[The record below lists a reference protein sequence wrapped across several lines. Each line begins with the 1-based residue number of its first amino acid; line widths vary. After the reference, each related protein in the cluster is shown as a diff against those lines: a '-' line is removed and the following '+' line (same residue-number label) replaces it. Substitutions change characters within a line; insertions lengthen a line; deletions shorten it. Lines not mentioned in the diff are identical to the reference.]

1 MQEYNNE
8 KIVAMTV
15 KTANM
20 NVGVLKSILKKF
32 LNDQKKR
39 KIPKII
45 RGKQSLKQLI
55 RGNDNASVTNI
66 EINDQNIKAFEK
78 TARKYGIDYSLKKD
92 KSVEPPKY
100 ILFFRAKDSEI
111 LTKSFKDFLNIREQK
126 KEQEEKQSIKTRL
139 NKLTPQKN
147 KELKREK
154 TRTREVEL

>member
-1 MQEYNNE
+1 MQDYNNE
-8 KIVAMTV
+8 KIVALSFRSTKVTTNVLV
-15 KTANM
+15 K
-20 NVGVLKSILKKF
+20 VLKKL
-32 LNDQKKR
+32 LELQKNR
-39 KIPKII
+39 NPQVVS
-45 RGKQSLKQLI
+45 GKQSLKQLI
-55 RGNDNASVTNI
+55 RGNGNASVTNI

-111 LTKSFKDFLNIREQK
+111 LTKAFKDFLNIREQK

-139 NKLTPQKN
+139 NELTPPKN

>member
-1 MQEYNNE
+1 MQDYNNE
-8 KIVAMTV
+8 KIVALSFRSTKVTTNVLV
-15 KTANM
+15 K
-20 NVGVLKSILKKF
+20 VLKNL
-32 LNDQKKR
+32 LELQKNR
-39 KIPKII
+39 NPQVV

-55 RGNDNASVTNI
+55 RGNDNSSVTNI

-111 LTKSFKDFLNIREQK
+111 LTKAFKDFLNIREQK

-139 NKLTPQKN
+139 NELTPPKN
-147 KELKREK
+147 KELNDIVK
-154 TRTREVEL
+154 

>member
-55 RGNDNASVTNI
+55 RGNDNSSVTNI

-78 TARKYGIDYSLKKD
+78 TALKYGIDYSLKKD

-111 LTKSFKDFLNIREQK
+111 LTKAFKDFLNIREQK

-139 NKLTPQKN
+139 NELTPPKN

>member
-100 ILFFRAKDSEI
+100 ILFFRAKDNEI
-111 LTKSFKDFLNIREQK
+111 LTKAFKDFLNIREQK

>member
-15 KTANM
+15 KVANM
-20 NVGVLKSILKKF
+20 DARAFKSAIEKYLRYRDTGK
-32 LNDQKKR
+32 N
-39 KIPKII
+39 PVVVH
-45 RGKQSLKQLI
+45 GKQSLKQLI
-55 RGNDNASVTNI
+55 RGNDNSSVTNI

-111 LTKSFKDFLNIREQK
+111 LTKAFKDFLNIREQK

-139 NKLTPQKN
+139 NELTPPKN

-154 TRTREVEL
+154 TKTREVEL